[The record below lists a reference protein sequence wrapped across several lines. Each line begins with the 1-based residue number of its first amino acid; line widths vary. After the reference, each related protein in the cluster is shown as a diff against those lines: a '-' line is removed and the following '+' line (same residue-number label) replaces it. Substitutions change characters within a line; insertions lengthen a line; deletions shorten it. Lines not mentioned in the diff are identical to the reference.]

1 MSLGMDVGFSL
12 GHIVLDGDHPPAQK
26 EAQQPPSLFGLCLLW
41 PNGRPSQQVLSSC
54 YLLSLERIDGEN
66 VDE

>member
-26 EAQQPPSLFGLCLLW
+26 EAQQPPLTF
-41 PNGRPSQQVLSSC
+41 RPMSVVAKRSPISAGAEL
-54 YLLSLERIDGEN
+54 LLSIIIGTHRR
-66 VDE
+66 